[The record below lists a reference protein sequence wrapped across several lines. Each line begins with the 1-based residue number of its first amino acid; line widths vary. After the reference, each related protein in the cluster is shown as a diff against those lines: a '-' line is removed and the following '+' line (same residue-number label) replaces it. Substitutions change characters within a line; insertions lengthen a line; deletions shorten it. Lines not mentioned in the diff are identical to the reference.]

1 MAVCTCEKCGRR
13 MKEDE
18 FYTYR
23 DGRKLEICKKCLTM
37 HVDNFDPETYT
48 WILQKID
55 VPYVPSKWREILD
68 KAYAKDPLKINGLT
82 VLGKYLSAMKL
93 KQWNQYS
100 WADNEQIA
108 KDMEANQEELKQKQE
123 ELAKETYERYQNGE
137 ISEAE
142 FKTLTATVEQK
153 KIRTMEEMQQ
163 GIAEASQNAA
173 TESAE
178 AARYAGTAFDERLY
192 MNEDELPH
200 PENELT
206 KEDKIAL
213 AVKWGRTY
221 RPDEWI
227 ALEKHYMEMCSSFS
241 IEDADTQT
249 TLLMLCKVNL
259 KMNQAID
266 SGDVEGALK
275 FSRMYD
281 SLRKSAK
288 FQAVQNK
295 DGKQNVVDCVGQL
308 VTICEREGFIPRYA
322 TDIPKDKVDLTLKD
336 MNNYTKKLVTED
348 LGFGQQIED
357 TLKKLQLQKEQRD
370 AEDAEEPE
378 ILKEEDFEKYYEEVE
393 KQKTKDF
400 VDQSYGDEDDTAI
413 ERERYKKQ
421 GKETSIDAYDSAFD
435 LN

>member
-13 MKEDE
+13 MKDDQ

-23 DGRKLEICKKCLTM
+23 NGNKLEICKKCITM
-37 HVDNFDPETYT
+37 HVDNFDPETYK

-68 KAYAKDPLKINGLT
+68 KAYADDPLKINGLT

-93 KQWNQYS
+93 KQWSKYS
-100 WADNEQIA
+100 WADNETIE
-108 KDMEANQEELKQKQE
+108 KELEANQQELKERQE
-123 ELAKETYERYQNGE
+123 ELAKETYERFQNGE
-137 ISEAE
+137 ITEAE

-153 KIRTMEEMQQ
+153 KIRTMEEMQK
-163 GIAEASQNAA
+163 GLAEAASNAA
-173 TESAE
+173 KDAAE
-178 AARYAGTAFDERLY
+178 AARYSNTAFDERQFLD
-192 MNEDELPH
+192 EDELPH

-221 RPDEWI
+221 KPDEWI
-227 ALEKHYMEMCSSFS
+227 ALEKHYSEMCNSFT
-241 IEDADTQT
+241 IEDADTRT

-266 SGDVEGALK
+266 GGDTEGALK

-295 DGKQNVVDCVGQL
+295 DGKNSAFDSVGEL
-308 VTICEREGFIPRYA
+308 VILCEKEGGFIPRYA

-336 MNNYTKKLVTED
+336 LKDFNKKLVTDD

-357 TLKKLQLQKEQRD
+357 TLKKLQLQKEQREE
-370 AEDAEEPE
+370 EDSEEPDL
-378 ILKEEDFEKYYEEVE
+378 LKQEDYEKYYEEVE
-393 KQKTKDF
+393 KQKTQDF
-400 VDQSYGDEDDTAI
+400 LAQSYDEN
-413 ERERYKKQ
+413 ELNKEKQKMKKM
-421 GKETSIDAYDSAFD
+421 GEEKPLDSFDRSFD
-435 LN
+435 L